1 MIGRRAFLKW
11 AAAGLAALGLPA
23 LPSLARWSRGV
34 PLAGAVAEAS
44 EAALGK
50 ICGAALSGPVQRRLV
65 HRLAQLPPEA
75 SLEALRRQDFETEQT
90 IAIDG
95 WVCSKTEVGLWLMRA
110 QSHAQHGPRE

>member
-1 MIGRRAFLKW
+1 MIGRRAFLTW
-11 AAAGLAALGLPA
+11 SAAGLAALGLPA

-34 PLAGAVAEAS
+34 PLAATAAEAS

-50 ICGAALSGPVQRRLV
+50 ICGAALSGPVQRQLL
-65 HRLAQLPPEA
+65 HRLAELAPDA

-95 WVCSKTEVGLWLMRA
+95 WICSKTEVGLWLMRA
-110 QSHAQHGPRE
+110 QSRAQHGPRE